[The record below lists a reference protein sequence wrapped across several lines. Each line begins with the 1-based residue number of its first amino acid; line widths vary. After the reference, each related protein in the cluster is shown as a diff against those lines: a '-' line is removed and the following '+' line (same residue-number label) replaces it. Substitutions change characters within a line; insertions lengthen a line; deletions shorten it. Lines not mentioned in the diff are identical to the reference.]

1 MKKIICI
8 TVALLLLLLSGCNNT
23 DSPETLSS
31 GESNPSENITPVS
44 NEITIYYL
52 QRSAVFELLSNP
64 SFETLQTLE
73 FEAFEYTKASE
84 EYMPSGGFP
93 PKKVKEFIEAANDY
107 SNVREYLSELGVDET
122 IKRTTVFDSYDTQMV
137 IMIETSDNVYFAER
151 IVSIGDNG
159 TEIKYE
165 PHTKDDFVKMH
176 EPIEADI
183 TVGGQLL
190 ELNNKAKLRYRMSE
204 VPFFEVTKALGAE
217 FEWKSDLVATM
228 TLNGHRFELS
238 FEEHY
243 TIKEE
248 GDTLNLFRIMPAWY
262 LDLVGDELY
271 IPAASLCNILYYSEM
286 PSFCKVDRDNRMI
299 YYNDTKE

>member
-1 MKKIICI
+1 M
-8 TVALLLLLLSGCNNT
+8 
-23 DSPETLSS
+23 
-31 GESNPSENITPVS
+31 
-44 NEITIYYL
+44 
-52 QRSAVFELLSNP
+52 
-64 SFETLQTLE
+64 
-73 FEAFEYTKASE
+73 
-84 EYMPSGGFP
+84 
-93 PKKVKEFIEAANDY
+93 
-107 SNVREYLSELGVDET
+107 
-122 IKRTTVFDSYDTQMV
+122 
-137 IMIETSDNVYFAER
+137 
-151 IVSIGDNG
+151 
-159 TEIKYE
+159 
-165 PHTKDDFVKMH
+165 
-176 EPIEADI
+176 
-183 TVGGQLL
+183 
-190 ELNNKAKLRYRMSE
+190 
-204 VPFFEVTKALGAE
+204 TKALGAE